1 MIRDEKSDGISLDG
15 AGVVVVGGA
24 RTGMSAARFLVGR
37 GSRVTL
43 TDMSDLPGKQAELSQ
58 LRDLGVV
65 TDLGRH
71 NPEVFLGADLIV
83 VSPGVPLFIGPLAE
97 AGKRGVRIIGEVE
110 LAARFLSAPIIA
122 VTGTNGKTT
131 TTALLGKIL
140 EACGKTVLV
149 GGNIGTP
156 LIELV
161 PGLDEGVISV
171 DYIVA
176 EISSFQLEA
185 VETFAPRVA
194 LLLNITPDHLDR
206 YRGYEEYIAAKLEIF
221 AHQTPGDIAVLNRD
235 DELVT
240 SRTRDIAAGRLYFSR
255 THEEPG
261 GVWYDGSRIV
271 CTIGGTKDSYNP
283 AGSRLSGVHNIENIM
298 AAVGAAAS
306 VGCRG
311 DAVDR
316 AIREFVP
323 HAHRLQ
329 HVLTT
334 SSGISFYDDSKA
346 TNVGAAVK
354 SIESFAG
361 GLHVILGGVDK
372 GGSYAPMKEVL
383 RKRVKVLYL
392 IGEASPIIERELSG
406 VVPIVAA
413 GTIGQAVRIAGGRAE
428 PGDTVL
434 LAPACSSFDQYRNYQ
449 ERGEDFIKHVMKV
462 FGNGKQE

>member
-1 MIRDEKSDGISLDG
+1 MIRKAKSDGLALAG
-15 AGVVVVGGA
+15 AKVVVVGGA
-24 RTGMSAARFLVGR
+24 RTGLSTARFLIGQ
-37 GSRVTL
+37 GCRVTL
-43 TDMSDLPGKQAELSQ
+43 TDMSDLAGKEAQLSEL
-58 LRDLGVV
+58 RALGVV

-71 NPEVFLGADLIV
+71 NPELFLGADLIV
-83 VSPGVPLFIGPLAE
+83 VSPGVPLYLE
-97 AGKRGVRIIGEVE
+97 ALVEAKRKGVRIIGEVE
-110 LAARFLSAPIIA
+110 LAARFLTAPIIA

-140 EACGKTVLV
+140 DACGKRVLV

-156 LIELV
+156 LIEFV
-161 PGLDEGVISV
+161 PERGKAVSPV

-206 YRGYEEYIAAKLEIF
+206 YRSYEEYIAAKLEIF
-221 AHQTPGDIAVLNRD
+221 AYQTPKDIAVLNGD

-240 SRTRDIAAGRLYFSR
+240 SRTRGIAAERIYFSR
-255 THEEPG
+255 THEVPG
-261 GVWYDGSRIV
+261 GVWYNGTDIV
-271 CTIGGTKDSYNP
+271 CTIGGTNASYDP
-283 AGSRLSGVHNIENIM
+283 ARSRLSGVHNIENIM
-298 AAVGAAAS
+298 AAVAGAAWL
-306 VGCRG
+306 GCGG
-311 DAVDR
+311 DAVAR

-334 SSGISFYDDSKA
+334 SSGVSFYDDSKA
-346 TNVGAAVK
+346 TNVGAALK

-372 GGSYAPMKEVL
+372 GGSYAPMKEAL
-383 RKRVKVLYL
+383 KKRVKVLYL

-406 VVPIVAA
+406 IVPIVTA
-413 GTIGQAVRIAGGRAE
+413 GTIGQAVQIAGKRVE

-449 ERGEDFIKHVMKV
+449 ERGDDFIQQVMKV
-462 FGNGKQE
+462 FGDGKEQ

>member
-1 MIRDEKSDGISLDG
+1 MRGDAKRDGLTLSG

-24 RTGMSAARFLVGR
+24 RTGISTARFLAGR

-43 TDMSDLPGKQAELSQ
+43 TDMSDLPGKEHELSK
-58 LRDLGVV
+58 LRDMGVI

-71 NPEVFLGADLIV
+71 NPEVFFGADLIV
-83 VSPGVPLFIGPLAE
+83 VSPGVPLFIEPLSE
-97 AGKRGVRIIGEVE
+97 AGRRGIRIIGEVE
-110 LAARFLSAPIIA
+110 LASRFLTSPIIA

-140 EACGKTVLV
+140 ETSGKTVLV

-156 LIELV
+156 LIEFV
-161 PGLDEGVISV
+161 PDSDQQVRRV

-206 YRGYEEYIAAKLEIF
+206 YRSYEEYITAKLEIF
-221 AHQTPGDIAVLNRD
+221 AHQTPKDIAVLNRD

-240 SRTRDIAAGRLYFSR
+240 SRARHIAAARLYFSR
-255 THEEPG
+255 AHEEPG
-261 GVWYDGSRIV
+261 GVWYNGKEIV
-271 CTIGGTKDSYNP
+271 CTIDGAHDSYDP
-283 AGSRLSGVHNIENIM
+283 QASQLAGVHNIENIM
-298 AAVGAAAS
+298 AAVAAAAS

-311 DAVDR
+311 EAVDR

-334 SSGISFYDDSKA
+334 KSGVSFYDDSKA

-372 GGSYAPMKEVL
+372 GGSYAPMKEAL
-383 RKRVKVLYL
+383 KKRAKGLYL
-392 IGEASPIIERELSG
+392 VGEATPLIERELSG
-406 VVPIVAA
+406 IVPIVKA
-413 GTIGQAVRIAGGRAE
+413 GTIGRAVRIAGERAE
-428 PGDTVL
+428 SGDTVL
-434 LAPACSSFDQYRNYQ
+434 LAPACSSFDQYKSYQ
-449 ERGEDFIKHVMKV
+449 ARGEDFIQHVIRD
-462 FGNGKQE
+462 FGDGREE

>member
-1 MIRDEKSDGISLDG
+1 MVRDVKSGGLTL
-15 AGVVVVGGA
+15 AGTKVVVVGGA
-24 RTGMSAARFLVGR
+24 RTGMSAARFLIGR
-37 GSRVTL
+37 GARVTL
-43 TDMSDLPGKQAELSQ
+43 TDVSDLPGKEDELLR

-71 NPEVFLGADLIV
+71 NPEVFFGADLIV
-83 VSPGVPLFIGPLAE
+83 VSPGVPLFIEPLSE
-97 AGKRGVRIIGEVE
+97 ARRRGIRIIGEVE
-110 LAARFLSAPIIA
+110 LAARFLTIPIIA

-131 TTALLGKIL
+131 TTALLGEIL
-140 EACGKTVLV
+140 KACGKTVLV

-156 LIELV
+156 LIEFV
-161 PGLDEGVISV
+161 PDFEEGARQV
-171 DYIVA
+171 DYVVA

-206 YRGYEEYIAAKLEIF
+206 YRSYEEYIAAKLEIF
-221 AHQTPGDIAVLNRD
+221 THQTPKDIAVLNRD
-235 DELVT
+235 DDLVT
-240 SRTRDIAAGRLYFSR
+240 SRTKDIAAERFYFSR
-255 THEEPG
+255 ANEEPG
-261 GVWYDGSRIV
+261 GVWYNGKDIV
-271 CTIGGTKDSYNP
+271 CTINGAGDSYDP
-283 AGSRLSGVHNIENIM
+283 RRSRLSGVHNIENIM
-298 AAVGAAAS
+298 AAVAGAAS

-316 AIREFVP
+316 AIREFHP

-334 SSGISFYDDSKA
+334 SSGVSFYDDSKA
-346 TNVGAAVK
+346 TNVGAAIK

-372 GGSYAPMKEVL
+372 GGSYDPMKEPL
-383 RKRVKVLYL
+383 KKRAKGLYL

-406 VVPIVAA
+406 IVPIVRA
-413 GTIGQAVRIAGGRAE
+413 GTIGQAVRIAGGRAKS
-428 PGDTVL
+428 GDTVL

-449 ERGEDFIKHVMKV
+449 ERGEDFIQHVMGI
-462 FGNGKQE
+462 FGNGKQK